1 MPRPTAAVALLLA
14 LACAG
19 ASALVAAPA
28 LAESRSACDAAV
40 PDDPLVTATAFVTAA
55 VERRST
61 AAAFRLTTSS
71 LRKGTTCRDWAVGRL
86 PVGAFLRIDWRRSTY
101 RLLAAGEG
109 QVVLRIVL
117 GQPGED
123 VARVPDGHPAG
134 RELAGLARG
143 RMAAGGCDG
152 LRPAGAARGRR
163 RVRLGVSSSR
173 AAAARCR
180 RP

>member
-1 MPRPTAAVALLLA
+1 MARPTAAVSLTLA
-14 LACAG
+14 LAG
-19 ASALVAAPA
+19 AVACALVAGPA
-28 LAESRSACDAAV
+28 RAESRSACDAAV

-117 GQPGED
+117 VSRARTMRAFLMDIRRDASSPGW
-123 VARVPDGHPAG
+123 RVGEWLPVGVTASDRQAP
-134 RELAGLARG
+134 R
-143 RMAAGGCDG
+143 AAGG
-152 LRPAGAARGRR
+152 ASA
-163 RVRLGVSSSR
+163 
-173 AAAARCR
+173 
-180 RP
+180 